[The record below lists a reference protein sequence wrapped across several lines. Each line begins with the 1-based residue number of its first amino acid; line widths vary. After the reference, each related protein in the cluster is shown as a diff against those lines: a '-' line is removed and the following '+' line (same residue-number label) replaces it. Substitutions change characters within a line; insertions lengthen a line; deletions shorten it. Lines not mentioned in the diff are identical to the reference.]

1 MSTEFNTNYS
11 NNSTPQLYT
20 GHDLQM
26 PQPTYVP
33 FSAPLPAL
41 QSPNSSPLI
50 LPAFPC
56 CPQPISMPLA
66 GPSLPMPNCYNSL
79 DAAQMIPLP
88 PMNPTFN
95 SMPRQPS
102 LPSSDQN
109 LNDLAMDPLAPSDSL
124 QSFTMLP
131 IQPMLVVQSLPTQLS
146 TGPRTSLTITPW
158 TGSILPHASTFPQC
172 QTATEAASAQ
182 NLGVY
187 GRRNSA
193 PPSFRRSRSK
203 SNSRGRS
210 RGKSLS
216 IRSIKC
222 RSRDSSPRSRSP
234 SRSRNGSEI
243 ESLFS
248 EDHQDVSYEPSKR
261 ELVDSA
267 FEQLEQMFGENFDQ
281 EGNRGQNIL
290 RLKVKTRTA
299 LEQIIPLIEFCQTEN
314 LIVSV
319 SCPIST
325 KKGRSQIRGFLA
337 YLQARNEHDADRLED
352 LLQIFNEVNGCPFNT
367 WHRNPPSTWNTGNTA
382 A

>member
-1 MSTEFNTNYS
+1 MSTEFNMNYS
-11 NNSTPQLYT
+11 NNSTPHFRQ
-20 GHDLQM
+20 DLQM

-33 FSAPLPAL
+33 FSAPLIPAL
-41 QSPNSSPLI
+41 QSTNSSPLV
-50 LPAFPC
+50 FPGFPY
-56 CPQPISMPLA
+56 CPQQISMPLA
-66 GPSLPMPNCYNSL
+66 APSLPMPNRFNSL
-79 DAAQMIPLP
+79 EAAQMS
-88 PMNPTFN
+88 TFN
-95 SMPRQPS
+95 SMPS
-102 LPSSDQN
+102 LPGSDQN
-109 LNDLAMDPLAPSDSL
+109 LNDFTMDPLAPSDSV

-131 IQPMLVVQSLPTQLS
+131 MQPMLVVRSLPTQLCS
-146 TGPRTSLTITPW
+146 PPRTSLTITPW
-158 TGSILPHASTFPQC
+158 AGPILPDISTFPEC
-172 QTATEAASAQ
+172 PAATDAASAQ
-182 NLGVY
+182 NLDVH

-210 RGKSLS
+210 RGNSLS
-216 IRSIKC
+216 TRSITC

-234 SRSRNGSEI
+234 SRSRNGSSEH

-248 EDHQDVSYEPSKR
+248 EDHQDFSYEPSKR

-267 FEQLEQMFGENFDQ
+267 FEQLEHMFGENFDQ
-281 EGNRGQNIL
+281 EGNRGENIL

-299 LEQIIPLIEFCQTEN
+299 LEQIIPLIKFCQTEN

-337 YLQARNEHDADRLED
+337 YLQARNEQDADRLEEM
-352 LLQIFNEVNGCPFNT
+352 LRTFNEVNGSPFNT
-367 WHRNPPSTWNTGNTA
+367 WHRNPPSTWRTGNMA